1 MQGQLQ
7 DSYQTQLVELSRRQ
21 EGELVKT
28 EDQMNVLTDDIGQL
42 THFKNTYRQN
52 EEILDGEKNRCRGL
66 QLELQ
71 RVRDEAARDMTAL
84 QKRIEENFERQ
95 INEY

>member
-1 MQGQLQ
+1 
-7 DSYQTQLVELSRRQ
+7 
-21 EGELVKT
+21 
-28 EDQMNVLTDDIGQL
+28 MNVLSDDIGQL

-52 EEILDGEKNRCRGL
+52 EEILDNEKNRCRSL

-71 RVRDEAARDMTAL
+71 KVRDEAARDMNAL